1 MKFKLLATTF
11 FLSIFV
17 IISCLDKELPLP
29 WDSYVEFENITEY
42 EAGENV
48 SAVLDKYGNRMII
61 IKDGEITR
69 IEAIPIRDNKDFID
83 VTVAGDSVYV
93 LENYCINNG
102 NFSEKGNIVKYDSS
116 GYGQKII
123 YTHDHKNEKELT
135 ASPHIS
141 SLYNANGKVWY
152 SEYIPDDGDIH
163 VYCIEYDELKLVEK
177 FHAIENFPSCCYYQ
191 EESNS
196 IFYLDDYGR
205 IWQQFSN
212 GTKNLINENTASN
225 VFSLCDGIIC
235 YDNTAKK
242 CMVAKTP
249 DGTQREFGVSNLRV
263 LRSYNSNFYMYSEK
277 SSGIDVCYQGEFE
290 PSETITGLNADIFL
304 ITLSWLRLAAVAYA
318 LISIAWLIA
327 KNTSQ
332 QKVFLCIK
340 KIFIPVGLVI
350 VLVFF
355 YQQDFQRQKN
365 MIAHQISI
373 QAVNIANNPE
383 LKLGELIGEI
393 DEIKNSREDYINV
406 FADLHGLETS
416 EKYRK
421 IREYFEQYTI
431 RTADSEIPIKIQ
443 IYAYDKDGNLYS
455 ISDSVGNYRPFVYLP
470 NNSTNISL
478 NSIVPQNG
486 TFHNYD
492 GFFLA
497 SSAPLRNSNDE
508 ITGYIV
514 LESNIIFLDI
524 HQSMFWSYLIVSVI
538 LAFIV
543 ASLIM
548 EESEFIKNALD
559 KVKALKTK
567 KAKYFET
574 VMPRPFALLRLSVV
588 YLDLYLLIF
597 ISRDIA
603 AANDMNINN
612 IMLINMPLNASLAA
626 YFISTLIYPYL
637 IKRIHSR
644 TLMLGFTGGLILSC
658 LICFGIVEAKY
669 FWLFVGLKFII
680 SLFIGLLEN
689 VSRTIPILRN
699 SEFEKGGFGSSAVAA
714 NIIGIIF
721 GATIAEQ
728 FGNSYVYL
736 FMLIPATI
744 LLVLGYLSMSPNNYY
759 GDESENCLNMNS
771 IKETFTTSHTAMMA
785 FFALTPIVLAMCYGP
800 VIFPVLAGEW
810 EYDRVDV
817 NCAIIIIG
825 FLVIFFKPYI
835 FSLREYA
842 DFRTLLI
849 MCLLAMGMAY
859 GCFLAEPHFVGLVG
873 ILLLIEILK
882 LLAIP
887 TTRVVWHRMTE
898 LKGFSE
904 LQLVAS
910 YNIITKG
917 ITAFSAPIIMLLMK
931 LDGNTKFIIM
941 SLFCIISALIFTL
954 LTRNTAFSLPKK

>member
-1 MKFKLLATTF
+1 MTTVF

-29 WDSYVEFENITEY
+29 WDSYIEFENIKEY
-42 EAGENV
+42 ESGENV
-48 SAVLDKYGNRMII
+48 SAVLDKYGSRMMI
-61 IKDGEITR
+61 IKDNEITR
-69 IEAIPIRDNKDFID
+69 IETIPIRDNHDFID
-83 VTVAGDSVYV
+83 VTVAGDNVYV
-93 LENYCINNG
+93 LENYCIDNG
-102 NFSEKGNIVKYDSS
+102 YFSEKGIIVKYDSS

-123 YTHDHKNEKELT
+123 YTHDHKNEKNV
-135 ASPHIS
+135 AVFPHIS

-152 SEYIPDDGDIH
+152 SEYSPDDGYIQ
-163 VYCIEYDELKLVEK
+163 VYCVEDDELKLVEK
-177 FHAIENFPSCCYYQ
+177 FHEIENFPSCCYYQ

-212 GTKNLINENTASN
+212 GTKKLINENTVSN
-225 VFSLCDGIIC
+225 IFSLCDGIIC

-242 CMVAKTP
+242 CMVAKKP
-249 DGTQREFGVSNLRV
+249 DGSQKEFGVSDLRA
-263 LRSYNSNFYMYSEK
+263 LRSYNSNFYIYSEK
-277 SSGIDVCYQGEFE
+277 ASGIDVCYQGDFE
-290 PSETITGLNADIFL
+290 PSETITGFNADTFL
-304 ITLSWLRLAAVAYA
+304 ITLSWLWLAAVAYA
-318 LISIAWLIA
+318 LIAIAWLIA

-332 QKVFLCIK
+332 KKIFFCIK

-350 VLVFF
+350 VLIFF
-355 YQQDFQRQKN
+355 YQQDFQRQKD
-365 MIAHQISI
+365 MIAHQINI

-393 DEIKNSREDYINV
+393 DELKNSREDYINV
-406 FADLHGLETS
+406 FADSHGLETS

-431 RTADSEIPIKIQ
+431 RTADSEVPIGVQ
-443 IYAYDKDGNLYS
+443 ICAYDEYGKLYF
-455 ISDSVGNYRPFVYLP
+455 ISDSVGYYRPFVYLP
-470 NNSTNISL
+470 NNSEDILRNITTSQ
-478 NSIVPQNG
+478 NS
-486 TFHNYD
+486 TFNNYD

-497 SSAPLRNSNDE
+497 SSAPLKNNNDE

-524 HQSMFWSYLIVSVI
+524 HQSMFWSYLIISVI

-559 KVKALKTK
+559 KVKALKAK

-597 ISRDIA
+597 VSRDIA

-612 IMLINMPLNASLAA
+612 ILLINMPLNASLAA

-637 IKRIHSR
+637 IKRIYSR
-644 TLMLGFTGGLILSC
+644 TLMLGFAGGLILSC
-658 LICFGIVEAKY
+658 LACFEAVEAKY
-669 FWLFVGLKFII
+669 FGLFIVLKFFS

-689 VSRTIPILRN
+689 ISRTIPILRN
-699 SEFEKGGFGSSAVAA
+699 SEFEKGSFGSSAVAA

-728 FGNSYVYL
+728 FGNSYIYL

-744 LLVLGYLSMSPNNYY
+744 LLILGYLSMAPNNYY
-759 GDESENCLNMNS
+759 GDESENGLNMNS

-785 FFALTPIVLAMCYGP
+785 FFALIPIVLAMCYGP
-800 VIFPVLAGEW
+800 VIFPVLASEW
-810 EYDRVDV
+810 EYDMIDV
-817 NCAIIIIG
+817 NSAIIIIG

-835 FSLREYA
+835 FSLKEYA

-849 MCLLAMGMAY
+849 MCLLAMGIAY
-859 GCFLAEPHFVGLVG
+859 GCLLTAPHFIGLVG
-873 ILLLIEILK
+873 ILLLVEIIN

-887 TTRVVWHRMTE
+887 TIRVVWHRMTE

-904 LQLVAS
+904 LQIVTS

-941 SLFCIISALIFTL
+941 SLFCIISALVFTL
-954 LTRNTAFSLPKK
+954 LTRNTAFSLPKKFT